1 MKTARLAWPSSLSV
15 SLSLGLAL
23 LCAWAPAA
31 WAEKKTT
38 LGVFLPTTLADGQER
53 FDFAEKMAAQ
63 VGSALGQPVAAKSFG
78 RYEDFAKAISDGTL
92 DFAVVDAWAAV
103 QLGGRAVPV
112 AFAALSGDTAQR
124 WAVVSYGK
132 ASVKE
137 LGGKRLAIAKG
148 AGSTDPKFVSNII
161 FAGDL
166 DAQKHFKMVS
176 VPNVESALKM
186 LEAKGA
192 EAALVPL
199 AHAPKDAKVIYRS
212 NKVPG
217 AVLVTLRGANLEEG
231 LSKLGGVA
239 PFSAFVKVQGH
250 DFDDF
255 RKLVQQGPP
264 RRQPVIVE
272 SPVLRVDTNALVN
285 AGQLNPVLPNFT
297 TAMDVS
303 DEQPDD

>member
-1 MKTARLAWPSSLSV
+1 MKIAARLSLMA
-15 SLSLGLAL
+15 LAL
-23 LCAWAPAA
+23 VCAWAPAA

-38 LGVFLPTTLADGQER
+38 LGVFLPTTLTDGQQR
-53 FDFAEKMAAQ
+53 FDFAEKLAAQ
-63 VGSALGQPVAAKSFG
+63 LGSTLNQPVAAKSFG
-78 RYEDFAKAISDGTL
+78 RYEDFSKAISDGTL

-103 QLGGRAVPV
+103 QLGPKAVPV
-112 AFAALSGDTAQR
+112 AFAAVSGDTAQR
-124 WAVVSYGK
+124 WAVISYGK
-132 ASVKE
+132 GSVKD
-137 LGGKRLAIAKG
+137 LSGKRLAITKG
-148 AGSTDPKFVSNII
+148 AGPSDPKFVSNVI

-199 AHAPKDAKVIYRS
+199 VHAPKDARVLYRS
-212 NKVPG
+212 TKVPG
-217 AVLVTLRGANLEEG
+217 AVLVTLRGANLEQS
-231 LSKLGGVA
+231 LAQLGAVE
-239 PFSAFVKVQGH
+239 PFSAFVKVQGK
-250 DFDDF
+250 DFEDF

-272 SPVLRVDTNALVN
+272 SPVLRANTDALVN
-285 AGQLNPVLPNFT
+285 SAELTPVLPNFIS
-297 TAMDVS
+297 AMEVS